1 MITEKALMQE
11 IEECQSHTLT
21 DKKVQRLAD
30 CYIILDHLFGKSFDD
45 APKINYNIGYSGENR
60 VENTIKINGDTDF
73 LKAINNKNAEKVMLI
88 LDELMEA
95 NKILHPKMYN
105 RVIDKINDL

>member
-1 MITEKALMQE
+1 MQE
-11 IEECQSHTLT
+11 IEECQLQPLT

-30 CYIILDHLFGKSFDD
+30 CYIILDHLFGNSFDD
-45 APKINYNIGYSGENR
+45 APKINYNI
-60 VENTIKINGDTDF
+60 IKINGDTDF
-73 LKAINNKNAEKVMLI
+73 LKAINNKNAEKVMFI